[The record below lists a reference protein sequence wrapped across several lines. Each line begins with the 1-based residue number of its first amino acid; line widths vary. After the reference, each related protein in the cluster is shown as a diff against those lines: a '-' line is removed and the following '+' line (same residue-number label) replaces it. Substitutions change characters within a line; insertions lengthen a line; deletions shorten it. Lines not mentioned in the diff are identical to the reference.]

1 MKMLPIDPTN
11 FEEKIRYCET
21 VFDFKED
28 KKIDLAI
35 SEAKDLK
42 RDYLL

>member
-1 MKMLPIDPTN
+1 MLPIDHTN
-11 FEEKIRYCET
+11 LEAKIRYCET

-28 KKIDLAI
+28 KKMDLTI

-42 RDYLL
+42 RDFLL